1 MYAQRIVLLP
11 FKSLTTYAHWDYW
24 GAGRGLIFFPG
35 GVMYAKKYVK
45 VLAQNIGLFDT
56 DINVPPSPSDGL
68 QITRGF
74 LLPLSFR
81 RVLTVDIGP

>member
-1 MYAQRIVLLP
+1 
-11 FKSLTTYAHWDYW
+11 
-24 GAGRGLIFFPG
+24 
-35 GVMYAKKYVK
+35 MYAKKYVK